1 MTISA
6 TPTVLDGC
14 LIVRGKGIQV
24 DEHFQIQNLVDDT
37 GFGDSGSDVPVETQV
52 LLLEGVEKTG
62 VHDDD
67 AGTPS
72 SEGTLYIL
80 LLPVLEGQFRTS
92 LQGTSEN
99 ELQLNVES
107 GDPNVQTCQ
116 VKEALFVNSGYNP
129 FELMKDSIRILAKHK
144 GTFSHVEDKKVPPHL
159 DWFGW
164 CTWDVFYT
172 RVDPQ
177 GIREGLK
184 SLSEGGC
191 PAKFLIIDD
200 GWQETV
206 KVCNQAS
213 RHQGEQEVHSDRC
226 RAYRHK
232 SYRVLGG
239 LHPNHE
245 SLKKYKPKIEY
256 PVLSPGSQSH
266 MRCGALLSLVRNGC
280 GHEIEFSSKKSPVAR
295 VSEDYMPHVPAI
307 QTSHVAAVAFN
318 SFFQGEIAAVDW
330 DMFQSDHVT
339 ADFHAAARALGGC
352 AVYVSDKPGEHD
364 FKILKKLVL
373 PDGSIL
379 KARYAGRPTRDC
391 LFNDPVTDGKSL
403 LKIWNM
409 NKFSGVLGVFNCQGA
424 GSWNTKIDVG
434 DFKRDTHQD
443 LPLSALRP
451 VSGHISPLDV
461 ESLGNV
467 ARALYTLPK
476 KGNLK
481 VSLYVLKYEI
491 FTICPIGNYG
501 ENFRFSPIGL
511 LDMYNSGGAVESL
524 KHTDD
529 SSGCS
534 VLIQARG
541 YGRFGAYSSTKPRA
555 CFVDMTEA
563 AFTYSPDDGLLT
575 VTLPGECSKYK
586 SCTNHA
592 ILSCTFSCSFRVC
605 KASLD
610 LEIVSPV

>member
-1 MTISA
+1 MIPS
-6 TPTVLDGC
+6 
-14 LIVRGKGIQV
+14 
-24 DEHFQIQNLVDDT
+24 
-37 GFGDSGSDVPVETQV
+37 FGDSGSDVPVETQV

-72 SEGTLYIL
+72 SEGTL
-80 LLPVLEGQFRTS
+80 
-92 LQGTSEN
+92 
-99 ELQLNVES
+99 
-107 GDPNVQTCQ
+107 
-116 VKEALFVNSGYNP
+116 
-129 FELMKDSIRILAKHK
+129 ILAKHK

-184 SLSEGGC
+184 RFVYMWHALVGY
-191 PAKFLIIDD
+191 
-200 GWQETV
+200 W
-206 KVCNQAS
+206 
-213 RHQGEQEVHSDRC
+213 
-226 RAYRHK
+226 
-232 SYRVLGG
+232 GG

-245 SLKKYKPKIEY
+245 PLKKYKPKIDCGVDGVKVDIQNVVEALGSGY
-256 PVLSPGSQSH
+256 GGRVMLTKKYQEALEESVLKNFKDNNLICSMSQ
-266 MRCGALLSLVRNGC
+266 NTD
-280 GHEIEFSSKKSPVAR
+280 FFYSSKKSPVAR

-379 KARYAGRPTRDC
+379 RARYAGRPTRDC

-467 ARALYTLPK
+467 ASETWTGHCA
-476 KGNLK
+476 
-481 VSLYVLKYEI
+481 
-491 FTICPIGNYG
+491 NYG

-575 VTLPGECSKYK
+575 VTLPGSAAN
-586 SCTNHA
+586 T
-592 ILSCTFSCSFRVC
+592 
-605 KASLD
+605 
-610 LEIVSPV
+610 SPVLTMQS

>member
-14 LIVRGKGIQV
+14 LIVRGKVVLTKVPETVVAYPASSGSAFLGASSTSMSSHHIFTLGV
-24 DEHFQIQNLVDDT
+24 LEGFRLMSIFRFKIWWMIPS
-37 GFGDSGSDVPVETQV
+37 FGDSGSDVPVETQV
-52 LLLEGVEKTG
+52 LLELKRLVSTMMMLRRRHLKARCTFFFCLCRK
-62 VHDDD
+62 D
-67 AGTPS
+67 S
-72 SEGTLYIL
+72 SG
-80 LLPVLEGQFRTS
+80 PACQ
-92 LQGTSEN
+92 
-99 ELQLNVES
+99 ELQKMSSNS
-107 GDPNVQTCQ
+107 
-116 VKEALFVNSGYNP
+116 ALKVNAG
-129 FELMKDSIRILAKHK
+129 ETQ

-164 CTWDVFYT
+164 CTWDAFYT
-172 RVDPQ
+172 RVNPQ

-184 SLSEGGC
+184 SYLASCGV
-191 PAKFLIIDD
+191 D
-200 GWQETV
+200 GV
-206 KVCNQAS
+206 KVDIQDVVEALGS
-213 RHQGEQEVHSDRC
+213 
-226 RAYRHK
+226 AYGG
-232 SYRVLGG
+232 RVMLT
-239 LHPNHE
+239 
-245 SLKKYKPKIEY
+245 KKYQEALEES
-256 PVLSPGSQSH
+256 VLKNFKDNNLICSMSQ
-266 MRCGALLSLVRNGC
+266 NTD
-280 GHEIEFSSKKSPVAR
+280 FFYSSKKSPVAR

-330 DMFQSDHVT
+330 DMFQSDHIT

-352 AVYVSDKPGEHD
+352 AVYVSDKPGKHD

-379 KARYAGRPTRDC
+379 RARYAGHPTHDC

-434 DFKRDTHQD
+434 DFKRDTRQD
-443 LPLSALRP
+443 LPLSAHPP
-451 VSGHISPLDV
+451 VSGHISPLDI
-461 ESLGNV
+461 ESLGNAASETWTGHCAV
-467 ARALYTLPK
+467 YAFNSGALYTLPK

-481 VSLYVLKYEI
+481 VSLDVLKYEI
-491 FTICPIGNYG
+491 FTVCPIGNYG

-534 VLIQARG
+534 
-541 YGRFGAYSSTKPRA
+541 
-555 CFVDMTEA
+555 
-563 AFTYSPDDGLLT
+563 PDDGLLT
-575 VTLPGECSKYK
+575 VTLPGECSLK
-586 SCTNHA
+586 
-592 ILSCTFSCSFRVC
+592 
-605 KASLD
+605 
-610 LEIVSPV
+610 EIQVLY